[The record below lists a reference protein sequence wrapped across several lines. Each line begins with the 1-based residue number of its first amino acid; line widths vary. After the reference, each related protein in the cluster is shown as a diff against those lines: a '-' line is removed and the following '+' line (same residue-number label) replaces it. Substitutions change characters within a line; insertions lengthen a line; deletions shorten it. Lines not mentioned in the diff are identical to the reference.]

1 MATKVIVFDFDGTLI
16 DSNPLKYD
24 AYFELFP
31 KDEWHAQTIREVL
44 AKMFEE
50 SRFIILKEIS
60 RRIGGNTGIDLER
73 KVRELAGRYN
83 DIVLAGA
90 KTCPEKPGAQKA
102 LAALAQQC
110 KLYLSSTTPDGALK
124 EIVHHR
130 NWHSYFVD
138 IFGYPHEKSRTIQHI
153 IEREKVENS
162 QVLVVG
168 DGESDRKSAEE
179 NGCPFFHVK
188 ESLRFDELDS
198 VLAGL

>member
-16 DSNPLKYD
+16 DSNPLKYE

-50 SRFIILKEIS
+50 SRFIILKEILQ
-60 RRIGGNTGIDLER
+60 RIGGNTGIDLKR
-73 KVRELAGRYN
+73 KVRELADRYN

-90 KTCPEKPGAQKA
+90 KTCAEKPGAQKT
-102 LAALAQQC
+102 LAVLTQQC
-110 KLYLSSTTPDGALK
+110 NLYLSSTTPDGALK
-124 EIVHHR
+124 EIIHHR
-130 NWHSYFVD
+130 NWHSYFID

-153 IEREKVENS
+153 MEREKVESS

-179 NGCPFFHVK
+179 NGCPFINVTEEFHF
-188 ESLRFDELDS
+188 EELTNL
-198 VLAGL
+198 LAGL

>member
-1 MATKVIVFDFDGTLI
+1 MAKKVVVFDFDGTLI
-16 DSNPLKYD
+16 DSNRLKYD

-31 KDEWHAQTIREVL
+31 KDGWHAQTIREVL
-44 AKMFEE
+44 SKMFEE
-50 SRFIILKEIS
+50 SRFIILKEILQKL
-60 RRIGGNTGIDLER
+60 GGNTGMDLEL

-90 KTCPEKPGAQKA
+90 KTCSEKPGAQEA

-110 KLYLSSTTPDGALK
+110 KLYLSSTTPDAALK
-124 EIVHHR
+124 EIIRHR

-153 IEREKVENS
+153 IEREEVESS
-162 QVLVVG
+162 QVIVVG

-179 NGCPFFHVK
+179 NGCLFVRVK
-188 ESLRFDELDS
+188 ESFRFEELDS